1 MSKFKNSDYQAV
13 IGLEIHIQLQTDS
26 KIFASDPV
34 RFGAL
39 PNTLISPISLGHPGT
54 LPKLNKNAVNFAIRM
69 GIALGSKINP
79 YQYFDRKNY
88 FYPDLPKGYQ
98 ITQDKTPIC
107 LGGGIEVKLKGGK
120 HRLEFH
126 HVHLEEDAGKS
137 IHEGDDPF
145 SFLDYNRAGTAL
157 IEMVTEP
164 CIHSAEEASALVTEI
179 RKLARYLGISD
190 GNMEE
195 GSLRADVNI
204 SIRKKG
210 TNTLGTK
217 VEIKNMNSIRN
228 IQRAI
233 EYECERQLEAL
244 ESGGKLIQETR
255 TYDANLNKTF
265 SMRVKETM
273 NDYRYFPEPDLA
285 PLEITDQWLKEIKET
300 MPTLPWEQEALLK
313 STYQLNDYD
322 AELIADS
329 RELSD
334 YFLACA
340 QTTNNYKLIANWL
353 LGPVKSY
360 LNEKLISIEDFPIQP
375 GNLSKLINL
384 IENKVITNNLASQKL
399 FPICIE
405 NPDKDP
411 ALIVEEQGWNKKED
425 SNELEAIVDQ
435 VLSELADKVKEYKNG
450 KKGLLGLFV
459 GQIMKKSG
467 GTADPKMVN
476 QLVMNKLENL

>member
-34 RFGAL
+34 RFGAQ

-107 LGGGIEVKLKGGK
+107 LGGGIEVKLKEGK

-210 TNTLGTK
+210 SNTLGTK

-233 EYECERQLEAL
+233 EYECERQLEEL
-244 ESGGKLIQETR
+244 ESGGKLVQETR

-313 STYQLNDYD
+313 SKYQLNDYD

-405 NPDKDP
+405 NPEKDP

-435 VLSELADKVKEYKNG
+435 VLTELADKVKEYQNG

-476 QLVMNKLENL
+476 QLVMNKLENR